1 MNSITLDEAL
11 KRVGQPD
18 RKAME
23 LAKKRWDSVAK
34 PLGSLGALEDAIIRI
49 AGILKNPRVQLN
61 KKAIVICCGDN
72 GIVEEGVTQTGQ
84 EVTGI
89 VTENFTRGDSCV
101 CLMAEQAGARIVPI
115 DLGVAADLAGTVK
128 EFPDLRKNFSVNL
141 HAPGSGCT
149 AAHESLAGAW
159 GIPECMPPNR
169 RRTSTVKN
177 PIWDRKICRGTQN
190 FLKGPAMTRAQAIK
204 AVETGIEA
212 AGHLKEQGYSLIGV
226 GEMGIG
232 NTTTSSA
239 VVSVLLGLAPEAVT
253 GRGAGL
259 TDAGLAKKIR
269 VIQEGIRKNNPNPLD
284 GIDVLSKV
292 GGFDLAGIAGVIIGG
307 AVYGIPVVLD
317 GFITGAAALAA
328 AVICPEVKKFMIAS
342 HVSAEPAGAMVLEKL
357 GLKPIIYGGMCL
369 GEGTGAAAFFA
380 LLSMAQAVYENM
392 SSFQEIH
399 IEEYKHLS

>member
-1 MNSITLDEAL
+1 MKSITLDEAL
-11 KRVGQPD
+11 KRVVQPD

-23 LAKKRWDSVAK
+23 LAQKRWDSVAK

-49 AGILKNPRVQLN
+49 AGILKNPQVHLD

-89 VTENFTRGDSCV
+89 VTENFSRGDSCV
-101 CLMAEQAGARIVPI
+101 CLMAEQTGTRIIPI
-115 DLGVAADLAGTVK
+115 DLGVAADLTGTVK
-128 EFPDLRKNFSVNL
+128 EFPI
-141 HAPGSGCT
+141 PGK
-149 AAHESLAGAW
+149 ELF
-159 GIPECMPPNR
+159 I
-169 RRTSTVKN
+169 KN
-177 PIWDRKICRGTQN
+177 PIWDRKISRGTQN
-190 FLKGPAMTRAQAIK
+190 FLNGPAMTRAQAIT
-204 AVETGIEA
+204 ALETGIEA

-239 VVSVLLGLAPEAVT
+239 AVSALLGLAPEKVT

-259 TDAGLAKKIR
+259 TDAGLARKIR
-269 VIQEGIRKNNPNPLD
+269 VIQEGIRKNNPDPAD

-307 AVYGIPVVLD
+307 AVYGLPVVLD

-328 AVICPEVKKFMIAS
+328 AVICPEVKKYMIAS
-342 HVSAEPAGAMVLEKL
+342 HVSVEPGGAMVLEAL
-357 GLKPIIYGGMCL
+357 GLKPIIYGRMCL

>member
-1 MNSITLDEAL
+1 LKSIALDEAL

-18 RKAME
+18 EKAME

-49 AGILKNPRVQLN
+49 AGILKTPEVRLD

-89 VTENFTRGDSCV
+89 VTENFARGDSCV
-101 CLMAEQAGARIVPI
+101 CLMAEQAGARIIPI
-115 DLGVAADLAGTVK
+115 DLGVAADLVGTAK
-128 EFPDLRKNFSVNL
+128 EFPI
-141 HAPGSGCT
+141 PGK
-149 AAHESLAGAW
+149 EPL
-159 GIPECMPPNR
+159 I
-169 RRTSTVKN
+169 KN
-177 PIWDRKICRGTQN
+177 PIWARKISRGTQN
-190 FLKGPAMTRAQAIK
+190 FRNGPAMTRAQAVE

-239 VVSVLLGLAPEAVT
+239 VVSALLGLAPEAVT

-259 TDAGLAKKIR
+259 TDAGLAKKIQ
-269 VIQEGIRKNNPNPLD
+269 VIQEGIRNNNPNPAD

-307 AVYGIPVVLD
+307 AVYGLPVVLD

-328 AVICPEVKKFMIAS
+328 AVICPEAKKFMIGS
-342 HVSAEPAGAMVLEKL
+342 HVSAEPAGGMVLKALE
-357 GLKPIIYGGMCL
+357 LKPVIYGGMCL
-369 GEGTGAAAFFA
+369 GEGTGAAAFFS
-380 LLSMAQAVYENM
+380 LLSMAQAVYEKM

>member
-11 KRVGQPD
+11 NKVGQPD

-23 LAKKRWDSVAK
+23 LARKRWDSVAK
-34 PLGSLGALEDAIIRI
+34 PLGSLGALEDSIIRI
-49 AGILKNPRVQLN
+49 AGILKNPRVQLD

-115 DLGVAADLAGTVK
+115 DLGVAADLTGTVK
-128 EFPDLRKNFSVNL
+128 EFPNLRKNFS
-141 HAPGSGCT
+141 
-149 AAHESLAGAW
+149 
-159 GIPECMPPNR
+159 
-169 RRTSTVKN
+169 VKN

-190 FLKGPAMTRAQAIK
+190 FLNGPAMTRAQAIK

-239 VVSVLLGLAPEAVT
+239 VVSVILGLAPEAVT

-269 VIQEGIRKNNPNPLD
+269 VIQEGLHKNNPNPLD

-328 AVICPEVKKFMIAS
+328 AVICPEAKKFMIAS
-342 HVSAEPAGAMVLEKL
+342 HVSAEPAGAVVLEKL